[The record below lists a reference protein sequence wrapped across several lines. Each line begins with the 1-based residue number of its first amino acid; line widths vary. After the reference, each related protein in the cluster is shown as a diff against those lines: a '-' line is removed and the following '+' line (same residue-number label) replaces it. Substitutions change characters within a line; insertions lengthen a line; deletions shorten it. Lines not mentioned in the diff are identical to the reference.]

1 LILLTTPDIYIYIYK
16 NEFHMKPNQT
26 RPLLLDLHSVYDN

>member
-1 LILLTTPDIYIYIYK
+1 LILLTTPDIYIYK

-26 RPLLLDLHSVYDN
+26 HPLLLDLLSVYDN